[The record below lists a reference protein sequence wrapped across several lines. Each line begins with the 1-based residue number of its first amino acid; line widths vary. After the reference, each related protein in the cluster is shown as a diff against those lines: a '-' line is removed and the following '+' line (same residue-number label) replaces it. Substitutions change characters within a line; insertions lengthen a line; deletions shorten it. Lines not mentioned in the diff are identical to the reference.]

1 MQHKEHLVSEQ
12 KVVQPLSPRVHFLR
26 VPCHLRFSLP
36 GVRFMLAKLPRAS
49 TESLRLDTVRVVFR
63 VEGGGDNVPV
73 CVVLVRVLL
82 RRYDLVDGADFRTR
96 GGVSP

>member
-1 MQHKEHLVSEQ
+1 M
-12 KVVQPLSPRVHFLR
+12 
-26 VPCHLRFSLP
+26 
-36 GVRFMLAKLPRAS
+36 
-49 TESLRLDTVRVVFR
+49 RVVLR